1 MGMTV
6 FPNMAQVI
14 AAREYL
20 TDFLVH
26 AQGFCRAV
34 DRCEYVATISRFDMT
49 HYVFKFRARG
59 GPWYLAVCGGFKSAE
74 DKEPGCFVGTDGSLY
89 EEATAVQAAEALL
102 DRMYVLTNRVNFEDM
117 LPDLSVPMTQEETE
131 SLITDIMRKLSD
143 AGIKADIFE
152 VRQIIETLQRM
163 EQGIDAAAPD
173 NLPCRLSA
181 RVVFG
186 AMPPDLRG
194 IPNRLMHFT
203 YPPQTFEETD
213 EGLVMVFDRLK
224 ITISR
229 GEKATEEEIRFY
241 GARNEK
247 AEDFIGDCFKNEATI
262 TLSAT
267 SEETDLAEISYMLAH
282 AVKAAL
288 ELPQALAV
296 LTGSTLLSKAQYT
309 DLVDDADYNRMQPL
323 DAFVAVAPESDKP
336 GAHLR
341 TYGLE
346 PFKFLELL
354 SLDETDDEL
363 AEDMKDIAYDLV
375 YDESLW
381 IQEPDDH
388 SKPWEF
394 MRGNSGFTYKLADE
408 KNSPFRTVRRTPY
421 VWMDE
426 TQRIRD
432 DLMMAGVALRD
443 DAQMMN
449 RMAFF
454 LLWAYGHNLLRSDF
468 MWEMDHEMMQ
478 RRYRN
483 DLRRWLLEVSGSLD
497 TRIFLKA
504 GRCFVEEYYSMRHPT
519 LGFYKELKEFAIAR
533 ENNPR
538 IVAHM
543 QSVGPEAAVFLMWNQ
558 ETFEQVA
565 DLLDRRYKEHR
576 KRLREKKE
584 SEKR

>member
-14 AAREYL
+14 AARDYL

-49 HYVFKFRARG
+49 HYVFKFCARG
-59 GPWYLAVCGGFKSAE
+59 GPWYLAVCGGFSSAE
-74 DKEPGCFVGTDGSLY
+74 DTEPGCFVGTDGSLY
-89 EEATAVQAAEALL
+89 EEATAVATAEALL
-102 DRMYVLTNRVNFEDM
+102 DRMYVLTNRLNFEDM

-131 SLITDIMRKLSD
+131 SLVQTIMRKLAD
-143 AGIKADIFE
+143 TGITANIGE
-152 VRQIIETLQRM
+152 VRQMIETLQRM

-173 NLPCRLSA
+173 NLPCRLSS
-181 RVVFG
+181 RVLFG
-186 AMPPDLRG
+186 AVPGDLQG

-213 EGLVMVFDRLK
+213 EGLVIVFDRMK

-229 GEKATEEEIRFY
+229 AEKATEEEIRLY
-241 GARNEK
+241 GGRNEK
-247 AEDFIGDCFKNEATI
+247 AEDFIGDCFRNEGTI
-262 TLSAT
+262 VLSAT
-267 SEETDLAEISYMLAH
+267 SDEADYAEISYMLAH

-309 DLVDDADYNRMQPL
+309 DIVDSADYDRMMPL
-323 DAFVAVAPESDKP
+323 DAFVTVAPETDEP

-346 PFKFLELL
+346 PFAFLELL
-354 SLDETDDEL
+354 SADETDDEL

-375 YDESLW
+375 FDETFW
-381 IQEPDDH
+381 IQEPDDP

-394 MRGNSGFTYKLADE
+394 MRGNSGFMYKLADE
-408 KNSPFRTVRRTPY
+408 KDSSGKTGLFRTMRRTPY
-421 VWMDE
+421 MWMDE

-432 DLMMAGVALRD
+432 DLRMAGVALRD

-454 LLWAYGHNLLRSDF
+454 LLWAYGHNLLRRDF

-478 RRYRN
+478 RRYHN

-504 GRCFVEEYYSMRHPT
+504 GRGFVEEYYCMRHPT
-519 LGFYKELKEFAIAR
+519 LGFYKELKEFTIAR

-543 QSVGPEAAVFLMWNQ
+543 QSVGPEAASFLMWNH
-558 ETFEQVA
+558 EMFEDVA
-565 DLLDRRYKEHR
+565 DLLDKRYKEYR
-576 KRLREKKE
+576 KRQRDKK
-584 SEKR
+584 